1 MNEKPSIREESG
13 GGTDSSEEITAF
25 ERRQLDTNTDIRER
39 LSAIETDLSHYPTH
53 YATREDLQRVKIWV
67 LGGVLGGVVAVLIAT
82 ISALI
87 RIYIHPTG

>member
-39 LSAIETDLSHYPTH
+39 LSAIEAKLSQ
-53 YATREDLQRVKIWV
+53 YATKEDLQRVKIW
-67 LGGVLGGVVAVLIAT
+67 VLGGVVAVLIAT

-87 RIYIHPTG
+87 RIYIRPTG

>member
-1 MNEKPSIREESG
+1 MNEKPSTREESG

-39 LSAIETDLSHYPTH
+39 LSAIEAKLSQ
-53 YATREDLQRVKIWV
+53 YATKEDLQRVKIWV

>member
-39 LSAIETDLSHYPTH
+39 LSAIETKLSQ
-53 YATREDLQRVKIWV
+53 YATKEDLQRVKIWV

>member
-39 LSAIETDLSHYPTH
+39 LSAIEAKLSHYVTK
-53 YATREDLQRVKIWV
+53 ENLQRVKIWV

-87 RIYIHPTG
+87 RIYINPTG